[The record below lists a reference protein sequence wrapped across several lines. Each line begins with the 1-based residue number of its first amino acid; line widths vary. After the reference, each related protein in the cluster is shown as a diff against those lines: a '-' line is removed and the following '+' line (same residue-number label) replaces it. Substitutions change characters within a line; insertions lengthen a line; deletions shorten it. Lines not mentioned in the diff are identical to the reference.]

1 MDVHYKIPMLIQFN
15 LSICGYRFFNFY
27 QCLFVHKRILLL
39 QGEPDQESI
48 HIQQGKS
55 LGFQATLYQ
64 QIRSSKDVYF
74 QKLKTSC
81 SHVSLVCLWPF
92 HSIPLSNKL
101 AERGHRQ
108 GQSQDFLFGGP
119 NFGVNILVSSQNK
132 PSHTCVNIHTQI

>member
-1 MDVHYKIPMLIQFN
+1 MRIRIRSLHSLIKSSSNFIMDVHYKIPMLIQFN
-15 LSICGYRFFNFY
+15 LSIYGYRFFNFY

-55 LGFQATLYQ
+55 LRFQATLYQ

-108 GQSQDFLFGGP
+108 GRRQDFLFEEAK
-119 NFGVNILVSSQNK
+119 FWY
-132 PSHTCVNIHTQI
+132 